1 MNWDWQV
8 FCKDTITGE
17 IVQGCFGRGDDYT
30 YLNWMFKAWGWT
42 AAVSVGALLL
52 ALAVGAIIGVLRTLQ
67 QDRASGRILNRFGAA
82 WVELFRNIP
91 LLVQIFLWYHVLP
104 TLFPVLRGV
113 PGFALVVLALGFFT
127 SARIAEQVRSGI
139 QALPRGQ
146 RYAGMAMGFTT
157 FQTYRYV
164 LLPMAFR
171 IIIPPLTSETMN
183 IFKNSSVAFAVS
195 VAELTMYAMQVQEE
209 TGRGVEVYL
218 AVTGLYV
225 ISAFAINRIMA
236 WIEKR
241 SRVPGLSAPS
251 MAGGGH

>member
-1 MNWDWQV
+1 MGSNWDWQV
-8 FCKDTITGE
+8 FLQDPGGE
-17 IVQGCFGRGDDYT
+17 YPT
-30 YLNWMFKAWGWT
+30 YLQWMLSAWGWT
-42 AAVSVGALLL
+42 VSVALL
-52 ALAVGAIIGVLRTLQ
+52 ALVIALVIGSVIGTIRTLP
-67 QDRASGRILNRFGAA
+67 DNKFLVGFGNA

-91 LLVQIFLWYHVLP
+91 LLVQIFLWYHVVP
-104 TLFPVLRGV
+104 AMFPVMKNLS
-113 PGFALVVLALGFFT
+113 GFILVVLALGFFT
-127 SARIAEQVRSGI
+127 SSRIAEQVRAGI

-157 FQTYRYV
+157 FQYYRYV

-195 VAELTMYAMQVQEE
+195 VAELTMFAMQAQEE
-209 TGRGVEVYL
+209 TSRGIEVYL

-236 WIEKR
+236 FIEKR
-241 SRVPGLSAPS
+241 SRVPGFIASS
-251 MAGGGH
+251 GAGGH

>member
-8 FCKDTITGE
+8 FLTDDGS
-17 IVQGCFGRGDDYT
+17 GRT
-30 YLNWMFKAWGWT
+30 YLEWMMEAWGWT
-42 AAVSVGALLL
+42 LSVAAWAWVVAILMGTLVGT
-52 ALAVGAIIGVLRTLQ
+52 LRTLP
-67 QDRASGRILNRFGAA
+67 DSPWLVRLANA

-104 TLFPVLRGV
+104 SMFNVLQGV
-113 PGFALVVLALGFFT
+113 PGFVLVVFALGFFT

-146 RYAGMAMGFTT
+146 RYAGLAMGFTT

-195 VAELTMYAMQVQEE
+195 VAELTMFAMQAQEE
-209 TGRGVEVYL
+209 TSRGIEVYL
-218 AVTGLYV
+218 AVTGLYIV
-225 ISAFAINRIMA
+225 SAFAINRIMA
-236 WIEKR
+236 FIEKR
-241 SRVPGLSAPS
+241 ARVPGLIVAGG
-251 MAGGGH
+251 AGGGH

>member
-1 MNWDWQV
+1 MSWDWQV
-8 FCKDTITGE
+8 FCQDTMDRE
-17 IVQGCFGRGDDYT
+17 VVQSCFGKGGDIT
-30 YLNWMFKAWGWT
+30 YLDWMLSAWGWT
-42 AAVSVGALLL
+42 VSVSLL
-52 ALAVGAIIGVLRTLQ
+52 ALVLALVLGSVIGTLRTLQ
-67 QDRASGRILNRFGAA
+67 DRPVVVRLGNA

-104 TLFPVLRGV
+104 SIFPVLQGV

-127 SARIAEQVRSGI
+127 SARVAEQVRSGI

-146 RYAGMAMGFTT
+146 RYAGLAMGFTT

-195 VAELTMYAMQVQEE
+195 VAELTMFAMQAQEE
-209 TGRGVEVYL
+209 TSRGIEVYL
-218 AVTGLYV
+218 AVTTLYV

-236 WIEKR
+236 FVEKR
-241 SRVPGLSAPS
+241 ARIPGMAVASG
-251 MAGGGH
+251 AGGGH

>member
-1 MNWDWQV
+1 MSWDWQV
-8 FCKDTITGE
+8 FCQDTMDRE
-17 IVQGCFGRGDDYT
+17 VVQSCFGKGGDIT
-30 YLNWMFKAWGWT
+30 YLDWMLSAWGWT
-42 AAVSVGALLL
+42 VSVSLL
-52 ALAVGAIIGVLRTLQ
+52 ALVLALVIGSVIGTLRTLQ
-67 QDRASGRILNRFGAA
+67 DRPMIVRLGNA

-104 TLFPVLRGV
+104 SFFPVLQGV
-113 PGFALVVLALGFFT
+113 PGFALVVFALGFFT
-127 SARIAEQVRSGI
+127 SARIAEQVRSGV

-195 VAELTMYAMQVQEE
+195 VAELTMFAMQAQEE
-209 TGRGVEVYL
+209 TSRGIEVYL
-218 AVTGLYV
+218 AVTALY
-225 ISAFAINRIMA
+225 IASAFAINRIMA
-236 WIEKR
+236 FIEKR
-241 SRVPGLSAPS
+241 ARIPGMALAS
-251 MAGGGH
+251 AGGGGH

>member
-1 MNWDWQV
+1 MSWDWQV
-8 FCKDTITGE
+8 FCEDTLTRE
-17 IVQGCFGRGDDYT
+17 ATQGCFGKGGDIT
-30 YLNWMFKAWGWT
+30 YLDWMLSAWGWT
-42 AAVSVGALLL
+42 VSVSLL
-52 ALAVGAIIGVLRTLQ
+52 ALVLALVVGSLVGTLRTLP
-67 QDRASGRILNRFGAA
+67 DRPMAVRLGNA

-91 LLVQIFLWYHVLP
+91 LLVQIFVWYHVVP
-104 TLFPVLRGV
+104 TLFPVMRGV
-113 PGFALVVLALGFFT
+113 SGFVLVVLALGFFT

-195 VAELTMYAMQVQEE
+195 VAELTMFAMQAQEE
-209 TGRGVEVYL
+209 TSRGIEVYL
-218 AVTGLYV
+218 AVTALYV
-225 ISAFAINRIMA
+225 VSAFAINRLMA
-236 WIEKR
+236 FIEKR
-241 SRVPGLSAPS
+241 SRVPGLIAASG
-251 MAGGGH
+251 AGGH

>member
-1 MNWDWQV
+1 MSWDWQV
-8 FCKDTITGE
+8 FCQDTMDRE
-17 IVQGCFGRGDDYT
+17 VVQSCFGKGGDIT
-30 YLNWMFKAWGWT
+30 YLDWMLSAWGWT
-42 AAVSVGALLL
+42 VSVSLLALLL
-52 ALAVGAIIGVLRTLQ
+52 ALVLGSIIGTLRTLQ
-67 QDRASGRILNRFGAA
+67 DRPMIVRLGNA

-157 FQTYRYV
+157 CQTYRYV

-195 VAELTMYAMQVQEE
+195 VAELTMFAMQAQEE
-209 TGRGVEVYL
+209 TSRGIEVYL
-218 AVTGLYV
+218 AVTTLY
-225 ISAFAINRIMA
+225 ILSAFAINRIMA
-236 WIEKR
+236 FIEKR
-241 SRVPGLSAPS
+241 ARIPGMVVSGA
-251 MAGGGH
+251 AGGGH